1 MKEETT
7 REILQCAAEHA
18 ARFREKITEL
28 PQRPELSY
36 PAALETFRE
45 TLPERG
51 SAGSEVIGELAAKA
65 EPGLHAMTGPRF
77 FGWVIGGS
85 HPVGVAADWM
95 TSAWGQNAGNHHAA
109 PAAAAAEA
117 IAAYWLLDLLDLPRE
132 SSVGFATGA
141 TLANFICL
149 AAARGEVLRQAGWDV
164 EAQGL
169 FGAPPVVVLIGD
181 DAHATVFS
189 ALQFLGFGHDRLLR
203 VQTDDMGRITGPA
216 FAGAAAQVSG
226 PCIAILQAGQINTG
240 AFDDFAGIMPIARGL
255 GAWVHVDGAFGLWAR
270 ATPGKRG
277 L

>member
-85 HPVGVAADWM
+85 H
-95 TSAWGQNAGNHHAA
+95 
-109 PAAAAAEA
+109 
-117 IAAYWLLDLLDLPRE
+117 
-132 SSVGFATGA
+132 
-141 TLANFICL
+141 
-149 AAARGEVLRQAGWDV
+149 
-164 EAQGL
+164 
-169 FGAPPVVVLIGD
+169 
-181 DAHATVFS
+181 
-189 ALQFLGFGHDRLLR
+189 
-203 VQTDDMGRITGPA
+203 
-216 FAGAAAQVSG
+216 
-226 PCIAILQAGQINTG
+226 
-240 AFDDFAGIMPIARGL
+240 
-255 GAWVHVDGAFGLWAR
+255 
-270 ATPGKRG
+270 
-277 L
+277 